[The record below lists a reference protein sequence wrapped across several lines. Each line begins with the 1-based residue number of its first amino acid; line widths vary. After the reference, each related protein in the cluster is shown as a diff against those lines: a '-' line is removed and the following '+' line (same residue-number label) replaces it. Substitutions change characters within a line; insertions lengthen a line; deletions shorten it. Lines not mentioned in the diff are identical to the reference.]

1 MEQYCRASCRSRRGR
16 VSRTGGHD
24 SRDCAS
30 ARRNGAAGA
39 RESGPRRDSRRRD
52 ATRRL
57 GLGLGLATHG
67 YLDTVPGRLART
79 AVLSACARR
88 ATDKLIARRPLRVLL
103 VPGTAQCSLSPPPNP
118 TGAAR
123 NDAAT
128 AKQTTGNDNDNDQP
142 RQPFAISPPS
152 SRPNPRSPIN
162 HRLRHSSMV
171 ALTKRRVPIPLYRG
185 RSNSVRRG

>member
-1 MEQYCRASCRSRRGR
+1 VEQYCRASCRSRRGR

-103 VPGTAQCSLSPPPNP
+103 VPGTAQCSLSPPPIRLVPHVTMLQLQNKPLETTTTTTSPGNP
-118 TGAAR
+118 SPSR
-123 NDAAT
+123 PELSP
-128 AKQTTGNDNDNDQP
+128 QP
-142 RQPFAISPPS
+142 PLAHQSPPATFEHGS
-152 SRPNPRSPIN
+152 ID
-162 HRLRHSSMV
+162 
-171 ALTKRRVPIPLYRG
+171 
-185 RSNSVRRG
+185 